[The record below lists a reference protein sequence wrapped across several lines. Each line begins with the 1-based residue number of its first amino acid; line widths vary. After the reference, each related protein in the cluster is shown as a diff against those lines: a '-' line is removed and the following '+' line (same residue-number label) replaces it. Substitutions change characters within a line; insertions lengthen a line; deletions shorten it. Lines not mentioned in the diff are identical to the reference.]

1 MMLYT
6 CHIQTELNRPFFIA
20 SVRKDDN
27 GKTAIQNV
35 MGPNGSFVQYNL
47 NISTDKYEKTNQKEN
62 SNKGYAFREG
72 RDELFPIP
80 NSEITMS
87 EGSIQQNP
95 LY

>member
-1 MMLYT
+1 M
-6 CHIQTELNRPFFIA
+6 
-20 SVRKDDN
+20 
-27 GKTAIQNV
+27 